1 MFLHKISLQAM
12 VSIVVVMHLSP
23 LSLSI
28 YLSFF
33 LRVSLADEPSILSES
48 DIELL
53 VSMGFS
59 REQAQQALRESRGN
73 VELAANRL
81 LESI

>member
-1 MFLHKISLQAM
+1 
-12 VSIVVVMHLSP
+12 MHLSP

-33 LRVSLADEPSILSES
+33 LCVSLADEPSSLSES

>member
-1 MFLHKISLQAM
+1 MYLHKMFLLPMVRTVDVDSTILVCTLSISLCFVDA
-12 VSIVVVMHLSP
+12 
-23 LSLSI
+23 
-28 YLSFF
+28 
-33 LRVSLADEPSILSES
+33 PSSLSES